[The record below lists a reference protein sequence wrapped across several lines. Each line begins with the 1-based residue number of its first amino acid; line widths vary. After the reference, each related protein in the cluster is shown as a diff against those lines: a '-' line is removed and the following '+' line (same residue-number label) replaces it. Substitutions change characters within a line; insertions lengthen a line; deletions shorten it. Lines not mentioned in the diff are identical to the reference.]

1 MWPVPVTMFVAFA
14 RARVTHRQAAWLVNQ
29 FSQAHEMKSIL
40 VFQHTEHEYGKI
52 LSTYFYR
59 LLLWLYVYFT
69 EHFNFIF

>member
-1 MWPVPVTMFVAFA
+1 MFVAVA
-14 RARVTHRQAAWLVNQ
+14 RARVTHRQAACCLVNQ

-40 VFQHTEHEYGKI
+40 VFQYTEHEYGEI
-52 LSTYFYR
+52 LSTYFYT

>member
-1 MWPVPVTMFVAFA
+1 MFVAVA